1 MAKKETKENNGKVT
15 NMPSEI
21 AILLK
26 EKGFDWHTHNHREF
40 LAFLKRNAGCFTPLN
55 QAAREVVSELSEN
68 PE

>member
-15 NMPSEI
+15 NMTQ
-21 AILLK
+21 K
-26 EKGFDWHTHNHREF
+26 EF